1 MDTWG
6 TRHHDHIRGAPE
18 GPRATTEGR
27 KSPGL
32 AARTEAP
39 REAAVLGLP
48 PAEART
54 GAWRSA
60 QEPRYSRCTSR
71 SAEKVEEQL
80 VTSAQGTPAAITAP
94 ENRFRPGATSA
105 LGDTTAAGAR
115 GRRARKA
122 RLRRHARPY
131 LLLCPLFRSQRGPG
145 WVSRGVAMGTSSSA
159 ASSRVW
165 RPRLP
170 GEGFSPRRRHGPGE
184 GKPRPRRIYLNPGG
198 KWASPNPVQLEPF
211 ERARPSRAYPLTL
224 THLKRRFSDCLQHH
238 GLKNSQVCQPRP
250 LWPAS
255 HTS

>member
-94 ENRFRPGATSA
+94 ENRFLPGATSA
-105 LGDTTAAGAR
+105 LGDTTAAGAGETR
-115 GRRARKA
+115 KKAASQKA
-122 RLRRHARPY
+122 RPALPPPLPPLPLPAWTRLGFAWRCHGDELLRGKFPSLETAPSWGGI
-131 LLLCPLFRSQRGPG
+131 L
-145 WVSRGVAMGTSSSA
+145 A
-159 ASSRVW
+159 A
-165 RPRLP
+165 P
-170 GEGFSPRRRHGPGE
+170 
-184 GKPRPRRIYLNPGG
+184 
-198 KWASPNPVQLEPF
+198 
-211 ERARPSRAYPLTL
+211 
-224 THLKRRFSDCLQHH
+224 
-238 GLKNSQVCQPRP
+238 
-250 LWPAS
+250 
-255 HTS
+255 